1 MKKIT
6 ADNSTIINGI
16 ALGFSLAFL
25 AVVPVAAFYTGEW
38 GQILYMLLQI
48 KAQNGDLGEEVWTH
62 KQHNVAA

>member
-38 GQILYMLLQI
+38 GQILSNWYL
-48 KAQNGDLGEEVWTH
+48 NP
-62 KQHNVAA
+62 

>member
-38 GQILYMLLQI
+38 GADTVQLVSYHDFPLPSHYRLL
-48 KAQNGDLGEEVWTH
+48 
-62 KQHNVAA
+62 